1 MGKSLGFS
9 AHRKTSNRWK
19 KGLNV
24 KHFIATAVFAATLLS
39 VAATP
44 ILLTAQTAPAS
55 KASQAGVPRTPDG
68 HPDLSGVWW
77 PGADIGARNAS
88 PTGGRGRG
96 AAQPPRTFASLYQPS
111 AQAKAKTLGDKDDPS
126 LNCAPTA
133 FGTLNVSLFDVGAVG
148 QIVQTPKF
156 VIMLTET
163 YNGFQIIPIDGR
175 PHRDSVPP
183 SARGDAIG
191 HWDGDTLVVDKTNFT
206 ETNWISAEGR
216 VSFHSDA
223 LHIVERYHRVGAD
236 TLEIDATLE
245 DPKVLTTP
253 WIVPKQTL
261 HLAPF
266 DQIMELACAAGDT
279 KALIDAATQQGSGK
293 N

>member
-1 MGKSLGFS
+1 
-9 AHRKTSNRWK
+9 
-19 KGLNV
+19 V
-24 KHFIATAVFAATLLS
+24 KHFIATAVFASTYLWF
-39 VAATP
+39 AAAP
-44 ILLTAQTAPAS
+44 AHLAGQSAPAS
-55 KASQAGVPRTPDG
+55 KATPAGVPRTSDG

-88 PTGGRGRG
+88 PTGGRGGAPGGRG
-96 AAQPPRTFASLYQPS
+96 GAQPPRTFASLYQPS
-111 AQAKAKTLGDKDDPS
+111 AQARAKTLGDKDDPS
-126 LNCAPTA
+126 LSCAPTA

-206 ETNWISAEGR
+206 DTNWISAEGR

-223 LHIVERYHRVGAD
+223 LHIVERYHRLAAD
-236 TLEIDATLE
+236 TLEIEATLE

-253 WIVPKQTL
+253 WVVPKQTL

-279 KALIDAATQQGSGK
+279 KALIDAATQQSSGK